1 MGFEG
6 TTASP
11 ELRARI
17 SRSEVGSVVLFRPN
31 VASPTQVAQLVTDLR
46 GSAPDDLPLPVVVD
60 QEGGLVQRLRAPLT
74 EWPSMLAVGD
84 AADPART
91 QQVGQ
96 ALGAELALLGIGW
109 TFAPVL
115 DVHTN
120 ADNPVIGTRA
130 FGRTPAEVITHAL
143 AFWQGLR
150 AAGVRGCGK
159 HFPGH
164 GDTAL
169 DSHHDLPVVN
179 HAADRL
185 QAVELAPFVAAIQ
198 AGAEALMTAH
208 VMYPALDP
216 ANPSTLSPV
225 IASDLLRGELGFT
238 GLLVSD
244 DLGMKAV
251 ADRFGIEEIV
261 TRGLAAGLDHFII
274 RGPLERQQAAFEALV
289 RAGEGSAALRAR
301 LAESAGRVAAFKA
314 GLGVGP
320 PASAERLAT
329 IFPWSEHRALAAS
342 FAAGSPG
349 SGQGSH
355 SPVAVT

>member
-1 MGFEG
+1 M
-6 TTASP
+6 
-11 ELRARI
+11 
-17 SRSEVGSVVLFRPN
+17 VLFRPN
-31 VASPTQVAQLVTDLR
+31 VASPTQVAQLVADLR
-46 GSAPDDLPLPVVVD
+46 GAAPADLPLPVVVD

-84 AADPART
+84 AGDPVRS

-96 ALGAELALLGIGW
+96 ALGEELALLGIGW

-130 FGRTPAEVITHAL
+130 FGRTPADVVTHAL

-150 AAGVRGCGK
+150 AAGVLGCGK

-169 DSHHDLPVVN
+169 DSHHELPVVG
-179 HAADRL
+179 HPIDRL
-185 QAVELAPFVAAIQ
+185 RAVELAPFVAAVQ
-198 AGAEALMTAH
+198 GGAEALMTAH
-208 VMYPALDP
+208 VMYPALDS
-216 ANPSTLSPV
+216 ANPSTLSSE
-225 IASDLLRGELGFT
+225 IASGLLRAGLGFR

-251 ADRFGIEEIV
+251 ADRFSIEEIV
-261 TRGLAAGLDHFII
+261 TRGLAAGVDHFII

-289 RAGEGSAALRAR
+289 RAGETSAALRAR
-301 LAESAGRVAAFKA
+301 LEESAARVAAFKR
-314 GLGVGP
+314 LLRVGP
-320 PASAERLAT
+320 PAPAERLAA

-342 FAAGSPG
+342 FGAGSPG
-349 SGQGSH
+349 SGPGSH